1 MKKKIQITWTWKVES
16 NSGGT
21 ELRNLPFQVLVKNL
35 YWISSQTRTLEL
47 NFCQPVQTDYTAMTK
62 ARTTTMIQMKR
73 RLISECYTLLILLK
87 RLLPMIYLLKS
98 RIPDRITLQKVLTK
112 KTVGPIITIM
122 LIKRVLL
129 LDLSIIGKIQ
139 MLMQKKS

>member
-1 MKKKIQITWTWKVES
+1 
-16 NSGGT
+16 
-21 ELRNLPFQVLVKNL
+21 
-35 YWISSQTRTLEL
+35 
-47 NFCQPVQTDYTAMTK
+47 
-62 ARTTTMIQMKR
+62 MIQMKR